1 MQIEVFS
8 DVVCP
13 WCYIGKKRLDRALQT
28 PAGQGVSLRW
38 RPYQLHPG
46 LPPGGIDRR
55 EHLKARYGANADLGR
70 MPKRLEAEAEQLGIA
85 FNFAAIERQP
95 NSLQAHRLLEF
106 AEPLGAQHELAE
118 ALFELHFCLGKDIG
132 DSAIL
137 VQAAQQAG
145 LEGEQAAAF
154 LAGNDLVEEVR
165 TQLGRAA
172 DLGIAGVPC
181 YLLAGRFTLPGAQTE
196 DVMVQFIERA
206 KRLSAGAEPLSA

>member
-1 MQIEVFS
+1 M
-8 DVVCP
+8 
-13 WCYIGKKRLDRALQT
+13 
-28 PAGQGVSLRW
+28 GVSLRW
-38 RPYQLHPG
+38 RPYQLYPG

-70 MPKRLEAEAEQLGIA
+70 MPKRLEVEAEQLGVA
-85 FNFAAIERQP
+85 FNFAAIKRQP

-118 ALFELHFCLGKDIG
+118 ALFEFHFRLGKDVG

-145 LEGEQAAAF
+145 LAGEQAAAF

-206 KRLSAGAEPLSA
+206 KRLSASAEPLSA